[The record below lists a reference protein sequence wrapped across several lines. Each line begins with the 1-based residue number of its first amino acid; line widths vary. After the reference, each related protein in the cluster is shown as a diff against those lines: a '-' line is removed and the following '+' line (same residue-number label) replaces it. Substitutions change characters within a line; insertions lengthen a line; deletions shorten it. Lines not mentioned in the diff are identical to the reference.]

1 MNIPS
6 KPTTIPLS
14 RAAPF
19 ALLLMASANLYA
31 QQPMLISLKGDA
43 EVPPVTTSAKGTGN
57 ITVMP
62 DRTVRGSIKVSGLV
76 PTVAHIHEGAVGK
89 NGPPIITLTQTAGD
103 SFVVPA
109 GARLPDAQYTG
120 FTRGNLYVNVHSAQY
135 PNGEIRAQLLRTEPG
150 ATPMRAAVDPDS
162 RE

>member
-6 KPTTIPLS
+6 KPTMIPLS

-62 DRTVRGSIKVSGLV
+62 DRTVSGSI
-76 PTVAHIHEGAVGK
+76 
-89 NGPPIITLTQTAGD
+89 
-103 SFVVPA
+103 
-109 GARLPDAQYTG
+109 
-120 FTRGNLYVNVHSAQY
+120 
-135 PNGEIRAQLLRTEPG
+135 
-150 ATPMRAAVDPDS
+150 
-162 RE
+162 